1 MWRRTSS
8 SISIWPLCHSGF
20 VATLIDNKE
29 FIINLIFL
37 FLLDIPRNIPSHSH
51 NSIAHLVLY
60 VRLLSTHTTRTVIS
74 HSRCAL
80 PFHVVERERSDRSC
94 VMFHLLSSGKR
105 VKGQWI
111 FCYFCKIIRRIF
123 MTAQIVWNYLSRFFF
138 EKNAK
143 CFISN
148 LNLTRSVYVT
158 EYFANYQKIFE
169 NYLFISRIFFK

>member
-1 MWRRTSS
+1 MKINNASDCFSHVKVAFDGRCEKERHLRYRFD
-8 SISIWPLCHSGF
+8 WPLCHSGF

-29 FIINLIFL
+29 FIINLKFL

-51 NSIAHLVLY
+51 NPIAHLVPY

-80 PFHVVERERSDRSC
+80 PFRLVKREQSDRSC
-94 VMFHLLSSGKR
+94 VMLHLLSSGKR

-111 FCYFCKIIRRIF
+111 FCYFCKLIRRIF
-123 MTAQIVWNYLSRFFF
+123 MTAQIVWNYSSRFFF

-143 CFISN
+143 CF
-148 LNLTRSVYVT
+148 
-158 EYFANYQKIFE
+158 
-169 NYLFISRIFFK
+169 LFSICFLK